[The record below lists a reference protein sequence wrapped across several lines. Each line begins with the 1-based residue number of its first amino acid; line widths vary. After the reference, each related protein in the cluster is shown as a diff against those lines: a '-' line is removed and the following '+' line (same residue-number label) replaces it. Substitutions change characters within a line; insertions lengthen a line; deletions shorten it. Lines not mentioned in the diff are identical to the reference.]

1 MKKNAKTLGW
11 LVAGVAAVALAGVIV
26 FKMSQPDKVAVWD
39 VQARTIEV
47 GLSVVGRARP
57 GDLVKVTSPN
67 PGQVIQMLVD
77 DGDAV
82 TQGAALAVIRATV
95 EQAQTDA
102 EVARATAAR
111 AEAAEAR
118 LNFSRTQTLHDRGFA
133 AKAALDSA
141 RATLQAAEANLAAA
155 NASVRASAERTRE
168 YTIRSPM
175 NGVVLVRPIDNG
187 QVVTVGETLFELGS
201 NTGTEIQAE
210 VEEAYADALRPGM
223 TARAALSGNDA
234 VFTARLTEVSPRVN
248 STTGARLIKLVPTD
262 GSALSP
268 GRSIDLT
275 VVVDRRQAAITI
287 PRRAVVD
294 ATAAPKVRVVGAG
307 NKVAERAVTIE
318 RWPST
323 NAIITEGLKVGDRLI
338 LDPASVEVGQ
348 KVRPVSG
355 SEG

>member
-1 MKKNAKTLGW
+1 MKSGRKRIVWG
-11 LVAGVAAVALAGVIV
+11 VAGVAAVAAAAFLVW
-26 FKMSQPDKVAVWD
+26 KMQRPPEVSVLEIKPQ
-39 VQARTIEV
+39 TIEM

-57 GDLVKVTSPN
+57 GDLVEVSSPN
-67 PGQVIQMLVD
+67 PGQVIRLFVD

-118 LNFSRTQTLHDRGFA
+118 LNFSRTQTLYDRGFA

-141 RATLQAAEANLAAA
+141 RATLQAAEANLEAA

-187 QVVTVGETLFELGS
+187 KVVTVGETLFELGS
-201 NTGTEIQAE
+201 NSGTEIQAE
-210 VEEAYADALRPGM
+210 VEESYADAIRVGM
-223 TARAALSGNDA
+223 TARAALAGSDK
-234 VFTARLTEVSPRVN
+234 VFTARVSEVSPRVN
-248 STTGARLIKLVPTD
+248 SSTGARLIKLVPTE
-262 GSALSP
+262 GSSLAP

-275 VVVDRRQAAITI
+275 VVVGRRDNAITV
-287 PRRAVVD
+287 PRHAVLD
-294 ATAAPKVRVVGAG
+294 ATAQPKVLVVGADG
-307 NKVAERAVTIE
+307 KVRQQAVTIE
-318 RWPST
+318 RWPTT
-323 NAIITEGLKVGDRLI
+323 NAIITEGLKAGDRI
-338 LDPASVEVGQ
+338 VLDPSGIEAGQSIRAVVEQ
-348 KVRPVSG
+348 AK
-355 SEG
+355 